1 MTPSKASVAKDAPAS
16 TPAPP
21 PRGVAPPDFVEA
33 LFGRVPPEDIRN
45 YAGTTLADL
54 AATAYEH
61 LRAPRREGSP
71 DLRLVDVE
79 IERGERRREVT
90 IIEVVNDNMPFLLD
104 STLAEILDQGYEP
117 KLVAHPILAL
127 ERNAAGAL
135 SRFYGEATGHDP
147 GQAKRES
154 FIHIHLDRIDDE
166 AARLRLTEGLQ
177 KVYGDVAVAVR
188 DWAAMRDAIVS
199 AIREYAAQPPPLP
212 RDDVREAI
220 AFLEWLADNNFTF
233 LGVREYRFPEE
244 DTAADPIQESGLGL
258 LRDPTVSVLR
268 RGRELVVMTPEL
280 RAFLSR
286 PQALIVTKANVKSRV
301 HRRVHLDYIGI
312 KLFLPNGRL
321 RGELRLVGLFTSD
334 AYTSTPG
341 SVPYL
346 RLKVAKVIARAG
358 FDPSSHSGR
367 ALLNVL
373 DTYPRDELF
382 QIDEDTLYR
391 FAVEIMNLSERP
403 RIRALA
409 RIDHSIA
416 SCPSSSSS
424 PRTATIPPSA
434 AASASSWRPFT
445 TAAFRPL
452 TRPIRKG
459 SLARTHYIIGRD
471 EGATPVIERDVL
483 EDGIA
488 AIARTWSDRLGEA
501 LADGVGGRRARAL
514 AARYGNAFNAAYR
527 EAFDAEHAIS
537 DIETLESLSDARPRA
552 VDLYRR
558 EGDPQTRINLKI
570 FSPGASLLLS
580 ERVPLLENL
589 GFRVVN
595 ERTYHVTPAGADR
608 SARVWLHD
616 MALERAARRP
626 PRHRRHRG
634 LGRGGAAGPVPRP
647 RRIGPVQHARPR
659 SRARLARRRHDPG
672 DGPLPA
678 SGRDGVH
685 ARLPRGRPRAPRRHR
700 GQDRGVVLRALRSA
714 PGRGVP

>member
-21 PRGVAPPDFVEA
+21 PRGAAPPDFVEA

-244 DTAADPIQESGLGL
+244 DTAADPIQESGFGL

-280 RAFLSR
+280 RAFL
-286 PQALIVTKANVKSRV
+286 AA
-301 HRRVHLDYIGI
+301 RR
-312 KLFLPNGRL
+312 R
-321 RGELRLVGLFTSD
+321 
-334 AYTSTPG
+334 
-341 SVPYL
+341 
-346 RLKVAKVIARAG
+346 
-358 FDPSSHSGR
+358 
-367 ALLNVL
+367 
-373 DTYPRDELF
+373 
-382 QIDEDTLYR
+382 
-391 FAVEIMNLSERP
+391 
-403 RIRALA
+403 
-409 RIDHSIA
+409 
-416 SCPSSSSS
+416 SSS
-424 PRTATIPPSA
+424 PR
-434 AASASSWRPFT
+434 
-445 TAAFRPL
+445 
-452 TRPIRKG
+452 
-459 SLARTHYIIGRD
+459 RT
-471 EGATPVIERDVL
+471 
-483 EDGIA
+483 
-488 AIARTWSDRLGEA
+488 
-501 LADGVGGRRARAL
+501 
-514 AARYGNAFNAAYR
+514 
-527 EAFDAEHAIS
+527 
-537 DIETLESLSDARPRA
+537 
-552 VDLYRR
+552 
-558 EGDPQTRINLKI
+558 
-570 FSPGASLLLS
+570 
-580 ERVPLLENL
+580 
-589 GFRVVN
+589 
-595 ERTYHVTPAGADR
+595 
-608 SARVWLHD
+608 
-616 MALERAARRP
+616 
-626 PRHRRHRG
+626 
-634 LGRGGAAGPVPRP
+634 
-647 RRIGPVQHARPR
+647 
-659 SRARLARRRHDPG
+659 
-672 DGPLPA
+672 
-678 SGRDGVH
+678 
-685 ARLPRGRPRAPRRHR
+685 
-700 GQDRGVVLRALRSA
+700 
-714 PGRGVP
+714 

>member
-1 MTPSKASVAKDAPAS
+1 MRHVACRLACDGFRLPGGRHDAIEGERRQRR
-16 TPAPP
+16 
-21 PRGVAPPDFVEA
+21 PRFHARSPRRA
-33 LFGRVPPEDIRN
+33 
-45 YAGTTLADL
+45 
-54 AATAYEH
+54 
-61 LRAPRREGSP
+61 APRRRISWKRCSGAFRPRTSATTRARPSPTSPRTPTSTYARRDGTGSP

-188 DWAAMRDAIVS
+188 DWAAMRDAIVA

-280 RAFLSR
+280 RAFLGR

-341 SVPYL
+341 VGALSPPQGGEGDRQSRLRPEQPFRPRAAQRARHLSARRAVPDRRGHALPLRRRDHEPVGAAAHPRPRPHRSVRSL
-346 RLKVAKVIARAG
+346 RVRPRLHPQGPLRFRRPPPRRRVPGGHLPRPPVGRLPG
-358 FDPSSHSGR
+358 LSGR
-367 ALLNVL
+367 A
-373 DTYPRDELF
+373 PRPNPLHHRPRRRRDAG
-382 QIDEDTLYR
+382 YR
-391 FAVEIMNLSERP
+391 ARRPGRRHRRDRAHLERP
-403 RIRALA
+403 PRRGA
-409 RIDHSIA
+409 R
-416 SCPSSSSS
+416 
-424 PRTATIPPSA
+424 R
-434 AASASSWRPFT
+434 R
-445 TAAFRPL
+445 
-452 TRPIRKG
+452 
-459 SLARTHYIIGRD
+459 GR
-471 EGATPVIERDVL
+471 GP
-483 EDGIA
+483 
-488 AIARTWSDRLGEA
+488 
-501 LADGVGGRRARAL
+501 RARA
-514 AARYGNAFNAAYR
+514 RSR
-527 EAFDAEHAIS
+527 
-537 DIETLESLSDARPRA
+537 RA
-552 VDLYRR
+552 TAT
-558 EGDPQTRINLKI
+558 PSTPPIAKPSTPSTP
-570 FSPGASLLLS
+570 SPTS
-580 ERVPLLENL
+580 R
-589 GFRVVN
+589 
-595 ERTYHVTPAGADR
+595 
-608 SARVWLHD
+608 
-616 MALERAARRP
+616 
-626 PRHRRHRG
+626 
-634 LGRGGAAGPVPRP
+634 
-647 RRIGPVQHARPR
+647 R
-659 SRARLARRRHDPG
+659 SRACPT
-672 DGPLPA
+672 
-678 SGRDGVH
+678 
-685 ARLPRGRPRAPRRHR
+685 RGRAPSTSTGARAIRK
-700 GQDRGVVLRALRSA
+700 RAST
-714 PGRGVP
+714 